1 MRLRPGNL
9 LRKNGIKD
17 SAAVLFGFA
26 FYELSDGQVT
36 KASNPGAS
44 ARKAES
50 MFSRSTVRTSEHTH
64 STSTGATPPASSSVS

>member
-1 MRLRPGNL
+1 M
-9 LRKNGIKD
+9 LRKKRNKRFG
-17 SAAVLFGFA
+17 SRFFGFA

-44 ARKAES
+44 ERKAES

-64 STSTGATPPASSSVS
+64 STSTGTTPPASSSVS